1 MSVHGNC
8 SKTKKSPL
16 ILTSLSLAI
25 TLALASGHAAAGTY
39 TVTNTNTSGAGSL
52 EQAIINANLDPG
64 STIDFGAIT
73 AITTGSSLTTLTQD
87 TTFTSANAVTLT
99 GLLDV
104 DAELSFA
111 GGGSFSFDGT
121 DGADGLDV
129 YTMGS
134 NNIDGGAGGAGG
146 DSVSGTGFTLTNSST
161 FTGGV
166 GGDGGYAVGD
176 PNYGAGGAGGT
187 GGAAVSGSY
196 FTLTNT
202 GSIIGGA
209 GGEGEYSYSM
219 GTNNGAGGAGGAGGA
234 AVSGSYFTLT
244 NTGSIIGGAGGK
256 GEHSNSM
263 GTNNGAGGDGGVGG
277 AAISG
282 SAYTLNLNSGSNVTG
297 GDGGD
302 GDYSLAGSTN
312 NGTGGNGG
320 DAGIGIKSTGNST
333 INIDSSTVSA
343 GSAGS
348 GGTGNINGVAG
359 QAAAAIS
366 FSGGGNTLVLT
377 SSDIYGDVMSASG
390 SGDTISTVA
399 SSSILS
405 LGDVSG
411 FSTFRTSVTNDTT
424 YAQLS
429 IAGTLTLQ
437 STTNIVVDVTNPNFA
452 FTTAVTNGLSD
463 IITAGTIA
471 GGNTFNV
478 TDNSL
483 LFDFDA
489 ALDGNTI
496 DLSLAAATPK
506 VGASTQSQ
514 GKSAAT
520 GAAKVLDSVI
530 AASPSSE
537 LAANFVSLS
546 TEKQVADAVES
557 TLPSVSGEVAS
568 ITSLTTSPVVKQV
581 HARQLAVSG
590 LSSGDAV
597 FENRH
602 AWFKPFGSW
611 TEQDERQGVTGY
623 DIDSYGAVFGIDGD
637 ITPDWNVGA
646 AFSYVTSDV
655 DSQLSSG
662 SNKTDI
668 DSYIATVYAST
679 QLDERTL
686 WSLQA
691 GAGLNKYDSKRRL
704 FTNDVAKGDYDGWQL
719 LISSE
724 LARSFDL
731 SEKATVTP
739 YVNASYS
746 YVDVDGYRESGAG
759 ALNLDVDGDDAD
771 SLVLSVGA
779 KGEYLASSNLSL
791 LAELGVGYDVMA
803 ERSRLTSAYSGGGAQ
818 FTTEGMKP
826 DEFVYNAALGAQY
839 KLDNGTSISARYD
852 FNGREDYTDETVS
865 VNVRWLF

>member
-187 GGAAVSGSY
+187 
-196 FTLTNT
+196 
-202 GSIIGGA
+202 
-209 GGEGEYSYSM
+209 
-219 GTNNGAGGAGGAGGA
+219 GGA